1 MRIIKTH
8 VMMRILWRNSDPFPR
23 GPRLPSAELCWAQ
36 SLCQVLSGTLD
47 QSPSGNSKH
56 LGTVVGSFGCWLSNQ
71 KNTCFSWT
79 LTRKFLYCKPLCQY
93 QEMLPEGVPCLSSD
107 VPLLIQS
114 LFAFLMQ
121 QLVLYKIELGSVK
134 HTLMT
139 DIPFQSWLFHRD
151 PKILA
156 YYNSHIFSA
165 VRIILYNQPT
175 CGALVAFLYQK
186 KKWGKN
192 LTKHGKGHSKG
203 FHQKKPQLLWPSNSS
218 IHGFCWSIVMET
230 LGTICWD
237 CNSKRACHSSS
248 VGTVGKCFRVR
259 INSLCRSEP
268 SPNKNHPPK
277 ATSRNQ
283 KGVVNLLT
291 TNYPFPFVRLL

>member
-134 HTLMT
+134 HTREWHSMK
-139 DIPFQSWLFHRD
+139 SWLFHRD

-156 YYNSHIFSA
+156 YYNSHFQGA
-165 VRIILYNQPT
+165 VGRTPT
-175 CGALVAFLYQK
+175 NVPFWGNPQK
-186 KKWGKN
+186 KALYG
-192 LTKHGKGHSKG
+192 GYKGIIGSSRIFRIPHR
-203 FHQKKPQLLWPSNSS
+203 KPIYTPWV
-218 IHGFCWSIVMET
+218 H
-230 LGTICWD
+230 
-237 CNSKRACHSSS
+237 
-248 VGTVGKCFRVR
+248 
-259 INSLCRSEP
+259 
-268 SPNKNHPPK
+268 
-277 ATSRNQ
+277 
-283 KGVVNLLT
+283 
-291 TNYPFPFVRLL
+291 

>member
-1 MRIIKTH
+1 MHSVAVGSSDSLSLSLYEYVLPICSNSSMRIIKTH

-165 VRIILYNQPT
+165 VRIILYNNQPA
-175 CGALVAFLYQK
+175 G
-186 KKWGKN
+186 
-192 LTKHGKGHSKG
+192 
-203 FHQKKPQLLWPSNSS
+203 LW
-218 IHGFCWSIVMET
+218 
-230 LGTICWD
+230 
-237 CNSKRACHSSS
+237 
-248 VGTVGKCFRVR
+248 
-259 INSLCRSEP
+259 
-268 SPNKNHPPK
+268 
-277 ATSRNQ
+277 
-283 KGVVNLLT
+283 
-291 TNYPFPFVRLL
+291 